1 MNKDVINI
9 ILANI
14 FKITNILNIKPITNI
29 KFLLDENFVKITTDD
44 DTKYYISITQDGN
57 VEKVFKDYKFGELLY
72 FSGAE
77 NVENSYQNDN
87 DMVKQISNL
96 ILNELECPFCGSFD
110 LLKYKY
116 GEPTMPID
124 ENKYILGGCVIDGR
138 NPKYKCK
145 KCGKDIFLED
155 IKNNQ
160 VSNLN
165 LSRDELIN
173 KTVNKID
180 KMIDNLESKIETDNN
195 NYKNNIDINNNLEV
209 VKNYSILNKSIEE
222 LLNAKNKFINDWYNL
237 LINTFD
243 EQWIA
248 NSGIYRIH
256 ICSIIDCILRY
267 GNDTISKKQLELLNE
282 IGKTINFPNKLAFI
296 SLVIELKRL
305 EQGGN
310 NISLCPHCNNSLTFI
325 EPANSLLYC
334 RNCNKYF
341 ENNDGKVGKSVK
353 EPNFNPNVF
362 Y

>member
-14 FKITNILNIKPITNI
+14 FKTTSILNIKPITNI
-29 KFLLDENFVKITTDD
+29 KFLLDENFVEITTDD
-44 DTKYYISITQDGN
+44 NTKYYISITQDGN

-72 FSGAE
+72 FSGEE
-77 NVENSYQNDN
+77 NDKNGYRNDN

-96 ILNELECPFCGSFD
+96 ILDELECPFCGSFD

-116 GEPTMPID
+116 GESAMPID
-124 ENKYILGGCVIDGR
+124 ENKYILGGCVIDGH

-165 LSRDELIN
+165 LSRDAIIN

-180 KMIDNLESKIETDNN
+180 KMIDNLESKTDIDNN
-195 NYKNNIDINNNLEV
+195 NYKSNIDINKNLEV

-267 GNDTISKKQLELLNE
+267 GNDTISKNQLKLLNE

-296 SLVIELKRL
+296 SLVTEFKKL